1 MKKCKYIVA
10 TVISALSSENS
21 ILKKGL
27 QKKSNMIVSLN
38 RENWEDEREQ
48 SRVEKERAVR
58 EAEQRVAI
66 KRGESKKRSRNH
78 GLSR

>member
-38 RENWEDEREQ
+38 REN
-48 SRVEKERAVR
+48 
-58 EAEQRVAI
+58 
-66 KRGESKKRSRNH
+66 
-78 GLSR
+78 